1 MTLLRNFSRRWT
13 ISLLIIVK
21 SYRILFFRGSVII
34 GVGNHIS
41 HFLFGVCMTVCKR
54 YSIPNEDIINIVYL
68 IEVKLDIGDGDIA
81 LNDIIEHPINSE
93 EDLAK
98 IPELEEKAKKREE
111 ELEEKAKKLMRMAS
125 KLEDMGY
132 VVVKP
137 VLDEATGEW
146 VYKFDDF

>member
-1 MTLLRNFSRRWT
+1 MT
-13 ISLLIIVK
+13 I
-21 SYRILFFRGSVII
+21 
-34 GVGNHIS
+34 
-41 HFLFGVCMTVCKR
+41 CKR
-54 YSIPNEDIINIVYL
+54 YSISNEDIINIVYL
-68 IEVKLDIGDGDIA
+68 IHVKLDIGEGDIV

-98 IPELEEKAKKREE
+98 IPELEEKAKKRED
-111 ELEEKAKKLMRMAS
+111 ELKEKAKKLVRMAS

-146 VYKFDDF
+146 VYKFDDC

>member
-1 MTLLRNFSRRWT
+1 MTIW
-13 ISLLIIVK
+13 
-21 SYRILFFRGSVII
+21 
-34 GVGNHIS
+34 
-41 HFLFGVCMTVCKR
+41 KR
-54 YSIPNEDIINIVYL
+54 YSIPNEDVINIVYL
-68 IEVKLDIGDGDIA
+68 IEVRLDIGDGDIV
-81 LNDIIEHPINSE
+81 LNDIIEHSINSE

-111 ELEEKAKKLMRMAS
+111 ELEEKAKKLVRIAS

-146 VYKFDDF
+146 VYKFDGC

>member
-1 MTLLRNFSRRWT
+1 MT
-13 ISLLIIVK
+13 I
-21 SYRILFFRGSVII
+21 
-34 GVGNHIS
+34 
-41 HFLFGVCMTVCKR
+41 CKR

-68 IEVKLDIGDGDIA
+68 IEVKLDIGDGDIV
-81 LNDIIEHPINSE
+81 LNDIIEHSINSE

-111 ELEEKAKKLMRMAS
+111 ELEEKAKKLVRIAS

-137 VLDEATGEW
+137 VLDEATGEL
-146 VYKFDDF
+146 VYKFDGC

>member
-1 MTLLRNFSRRWT
+1 MRLLRNFSRRWT
-13 ISLLIIVK
+13 ISLLITVK
-21 SYRILFFRGSVII
+21 IGHFSFFS
-34 GVGNHIS
+34 GVY
-41 HFLFGVCMTVCKR
+41 MTICKR

-68 IEVKLDIGDGDIA
+68 IEVKLDIGDGDIV

-111 ELEEKAKKLMRMAS
+111 ELKEKAKKLVRMAS

-137 VLDEATGEW
+137 VLDEATGER
-146 VYKFDDF
+146 VYKFDGC

>member
-1 MTLLRNFSRRWT
+1 MT
-13 ISLLIIVK
+13 I
-21 SYRILFFRGSVII
+21 
-34 GVGNHIS
+34 
-41 HFLFGVCMTVCKR
+41 CKR
-54 YSIPNEDIINIVYL
+54 YSISNEDIINIVYL
-68 IEVKLDIGDGDIA
+68 IHVKLDIGEGDIV

-98 IPELEEKAKKREE
+98 IPELEEKAKKRED
-111 ELEEKAKKLMRMAS
+111 ELKEKAKKLVRMAS

-146 VYKFDDF
+146 VYKFDGC

>member
-1 MTLLRNFSRRWT
+1 MTIW
-13 ISLLIIVK
+13 
-21 SYRILFFRGSVII
+21 
-34 GVGNHIS
+34 
-41 HFLFGVCMTVCKR
+41 KR

-68 IEVKLDIGDGDIA
+68 IEVKLDIGDGDIV
-81 LNDIIEHPINSE
+81 LNDIIEHSINSE

-111 ELEEKAKKLMRMAS
+111 ELEEKAKKLVRIAS

-137 VLDEATGEW
+137 VLDEATGEL
-146 VYKFDDF
+146 VYKFDGC